1 MASATS
7 STHASAGDSTE
18 SPAVLRVEGLRTYF
32 HTYEGVVKAVE
43 GIDLVV
49 RAGETVG
56 LVGET
61 GSGKSVT
68 ALSILR
74 LVPTPPGKIEAG
86 RVFVNEPPEVH
97 ELRREY
103 EAIAFE
109 RLRKRGKESFTSSAE
124 VKELLGPEIEDLRMQ
139 VVNATSETK
148 KAQANRRLAAATSAY
163 DVLMKSEEEVR
174 EIRGNA
180 VAMIFQEPMTA
191 LNPVFTV
198 GTQIAETLI
207 LHKKDDLIRGVLQTI
222 DRQLQA
228 RGKRRRARRLSA
240 QEARE
245 QVSHGRSPENL
256 PRSERAG
263 FDALQSMRPDQE
275 VCSACLAPAGS
286 IWAWCP
292 SCGTRLEFDLLS
304 PLRSRLMRLERRLY
318 ERMLANPA
326 DELVDFLDSVR
337 IVRRLVRSRLWD
349 EGVRLAVERL
359 SDVKISEPERIAG
372 QYPFELSGGMRQRAM
387 IAMMM
392 ACSPN
397 LLIADEPTTALD
409 VTVEA
414 QILKLMKELQ
424 TRTNMAILLITHDLG
439 VVAEVC
445 DRVGVMYAGNVV
457 EFGTADEIFHRTLHP
472 YTDGLMR
479 SIPRF
484 LGQVAADRKRE
495 LYIIRGTVPNLLHPP
510 SGCRFHPRC
519 PRALDICATVV
530 PPLEPMEGGHLAAC
544 HNPIP
549 RGGTPG

>member
-7 STHASAGDSTE
+7 STLASAGDSTE

-68 ALSILR
+68 ALAILR

-86 RVFVNEPPEVH
+86 RVFVNEPSEVH

-103 EAIAFE
+103 EAIALE
-109 RLRKRGKESFTSSAE
+109 RLRKRGKEGITSSAE
-124 VKELLGPEIEDLRMQ
+124 VKESLEPEIEYLRTQAM
-139 VVNATSETK
+139 NATSETK
-148 KAQANRRLAAATSAY
+148 KAEASRRLAAATSAY
-163 DVLMKSEEEVR
+163 DVLMKTEEEVR
-174 EIRGNA
+174 GIRGNA

-207 LHKKDDLIRGVLQTI
+207 LHKKGDLIRGVLQTI
-222 DRQLQA
+222 DRQLEA
-228 RGKRRRARRLSA
+228 RGKRRRARRRSA
-240 QEARE
+240 QVARE
-245 QVSHGRSPENL
+245 QLLHGRSPENL
-256 PRSERAG
+256 PRSEAAG
-263 FDALQSMRPDQE
+263 LDALQSMRPDQE
-275 VCSACLAPAGS
+275 VCGACLAPAAS

-304 PLRSRLMRLERRLY
+304 PIRSRIMRLERHLY
-318 ERMLANPA
+318 QRMLANPQ
-326 DELVDFLDSVR
+326 DELVDFLDSMR

-359 SDVKISEPERIAG
+359 SDVKIAEPERIAG

-424 TRTNMAILLITHDLG
+424 TRTKMAILLITHDLG

-445 DRVGVMYAGNVV
+445 DKVGVMYAGNVV

-484 LGQVAADRKRE
+484 LGQVAAERKRE

-530 PPLEPMEGGHLAAC
+530 PALEPMDGGHLAAC

-549 RGGTPG
+549 RGGTLG

>member
-7 STHASAGDSTE
+7 STRASAGDSTE

-103 EAIAFE
+103 EAIALE
-109 RLRKRGKESFTSSAE
+109 RLRKRGKEAITSSAE
-124 VKELLGPEIEDLRMQ
+124 VKELLGPEIEYLRTQAM
-139 VVNATSETK
+139 NATSETK
-148 KAQANRRLAAATSAY
+148 KAEASRRLAAATSAY
-163 DVLMKSEEEVR
+163 DVLMKTEEEVR
-174 EIRGNA
+174 GIRGNA

-207 LHKKDDLIRGVLQTI
+207 LHKKGDLIRGVLQTI
-222 DRQLQA
+222 DRQLEA

-245 QVSHGRSPENL
+245 QISHGRSPENL
-256 PRSERAG
+256 PRSERVG
-263 FDALQSMRPDQE
+263 FDALHLMRPDQE
-275 VCSACLAPAGS
+275 VCSACLALTAS

-304 PLRSRLMRLERRLY
+304 PIRSRIMRLERRLY
-318 ERMLANPA
+318 ERMLANPQ

-359 SDVKISEPERIAG
+359 RDVKIAEPERIAG

-445 DRVGVMYAGNVV
+445 DKVGVMYAGNVV

-484 LGQVAADRKRE
+484 LGQVATERKRE

-530 PPLEPMEGGHLAAC
+530 PALEPMDGGHLAAC

-549 RGGTPG
+549 RGGTLG